1 MIARFLASDE
11 RETSLLVKTGSQE
24 DSNRLMRLVSDSL
37 FKEEGTLK
45 AFKKNVRNMWCIG
58 KFYTICFDDDIEA
71 LEATEQCIR
80 DYVNK
85 ANSISESKSDVNED
99 FSMGVEGPTGLN
111 QGIPHGGP
119 GKGVI
124 PAPLFGKGKT
134 VSRDEDEKK
143 LKKALDVLDVYGV
156 KVKKSKKV
164 SEDAMPEWFCRNPW
178 TIDDVDH
185 YLYHDLGYDGGE
197 TDDLITANWDL
208 IHELLEKGKSPEEI
222 ADELDYSTVQDAE
235 D

>member
-1 MIARFLASDE
+1 MIAQFLASDE

-24 DSNRLMRLVSDSL
+24 EAIKLQKYMSDQLYNTNGLLIEFNRALL
-37 FKEEGTLK
+37 
-45 AFKKNVRNMWCIG
+45 AHWCIG
-58 KFYTICFDDDIEA
+58 KFYTICFEDDLEA
-71 LEATEQCIR
+71 LEAAEQCIR
-80 DYVNK
+80 DYVNH
-85 ANSISESKSDVNED
+85 VNED

-124 PAPLFGKGKT
+124 PAPLFGKGKIVT
-134 VSRDEDEKK
+134 RDDDKKK

-185 YLYHDLGYDGGE
+185 YLYHDLGFDGGE
-197 TDDLITANWDL
+197 TDDIITANWDL
-208 IHELLEKGKSPEEI
+208 IHEMLEKGKSPEEV
-222 ADELDYSTVQDAE
+222 ADALDYSTVQNEE

>member
-1 MIARFLASDE
+1 MIAQFLASDE

-24 DSNRLMRLVSDSL
+24 EAIKLQKYMSDQL
-37 FKEEGTLK
+37 YNTNGLLIEFNKTLISH
-45 AFKKNVRNMWCIG
+45 WTIG
-58 KFYTICFDDDIEA
+58 KFYTICFEDDLEA
-71 LEATEQCIR
+71 LEAAEQCIH
-80 DYVNK
+80 DYVNH
-85 ANSISESKSDVNED
+85 VNED

-124 PAPLFGKGKT
+124 PAPLFGKGKIVT
-134 VSRDEDEKK
+134 RDDDKKK

-156 KVKKSKKV
+156 KVKKTKKV

-185 YLYHDLGYDGGE
+185 YLYHDLGFDGGE
-197 TDDLITANWDL
+197 TDDIITANWDL
-208 IHELLEKGKSPEEI
+208 IHEMLEKGKSPEEV
-222 ADELDYSTVQDAE
+222 ADALDYSTVQNEE